1 MDPRSSNRQKTTT
14 GNSKGVHR
22 RGEGLGTGPVGRQD
36 TYQGRTGSGGGN
48 RAAKIGGGS
57 GTLIIIIIIVIMM
70 LRGGGGSGLGSTG
83 SIAPLSSSILITP
96 FGISCLILLV
106 QI

>member
-70 LRGGGGSGLGSTG
+70 LRRFWTW
-83 SIAPLSSSILITP
+83 
-96 FGISCLILLV
+96 
-106 QI
+106 

>member
-1 MDPRSSNRQKTTT
+1 MDPRSSDRQKTTT

-36 TYQGRTGSGGGN
+36 TYQGRKTGGTGGGS

-57 GTLIIIIIIVIMM
+57 GTLVIIIIIIIM
-70 LRGGGGSGLGSTG
+70 LLNKGGGSGLSTG
-83 SIAPLSSSILITP
+83 VDTSGLGSGMSDYT
-96 FGISCLILLV
+96 
-106 QI
+106 

>member
-36 TYQGRTGSGGGN
+36 AYAGRKASSAGGRT
-48 RAAKIGGGS
+48 AKVGGGS
-57 GTLIIIIIIVIMM
+57 GTLILIIIIVF
-70 LRGGGGSGLGSTG
+70 LSTLFYNFHVLT
-83 SIAPLSSSILITP
+83 IFIVHIRIFLNHINMQ
-96 FGISCLILLV
+96 SCCIR
-106 QI
+106 IKYF

>member
-1 MDPRSSNRQKTTT
+1 MTQPIDLFFVQEGNVMDPRSSNRQKVTT

-36 TYQGRTGSGGGN
+36 TYSGRTSSGTGG

-57 GTLIIIIIIVIMM
+57 GTLIIIIIITTIN
-70 LRGGGGSGLGSTG
+70 
-83 SIAPLSSSILITP
+83 
-96 FGISCLILLV
+96 
-106 QI
+106 